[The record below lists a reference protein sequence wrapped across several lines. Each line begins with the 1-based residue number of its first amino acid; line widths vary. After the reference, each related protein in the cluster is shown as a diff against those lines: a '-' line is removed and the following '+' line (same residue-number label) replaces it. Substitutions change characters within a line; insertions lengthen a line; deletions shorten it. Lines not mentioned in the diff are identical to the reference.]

1 MICLPTLILGV
12 VLAATFFAH
21 LFKGNGYNAML
32 TFFFAL
38 VVVVI
43 VHYACIRSGDMAGWI
58 AFAAI
63 IGFLILAQL
72 ARNGV
77 FDKNK
82 LPKIPECPTPGP
94 GPGPGPCPGPDPCPP
109 TPGCRPPPIEPCT
122 QPC

>member
-38 VVVVI
+38 VVVII

-82 LPKIPECPTPGP
+82 LPTVPECPKPIQ
-94 GPGPGPCPGPDPCPP
+94 PCPGPDPCPP
-109 TPGCRPPPIEPCT
+109 TPGCPPIEPCDE
-122 QPC
+122 PC